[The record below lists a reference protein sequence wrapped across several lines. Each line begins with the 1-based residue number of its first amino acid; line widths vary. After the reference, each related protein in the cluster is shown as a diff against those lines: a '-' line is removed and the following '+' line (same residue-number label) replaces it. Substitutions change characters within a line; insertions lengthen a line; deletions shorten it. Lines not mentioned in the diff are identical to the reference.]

1 MNTKSLNIKTKL
13 NDGTILTAKRN
24 NITGFE
30 DRDQFGNTLKPGDK
44 VVICLRWGQCL
55 GTFLGS
61 MYGHYLYIQETRY
74 GDKISLKTTTSRYSP
89 IKADWVH
96 EFKEKSRPLVLK
108 TIAEILE
115 QSQKEDVITV
125 EI

>member
-1 MNTKSLNIKTKL
+1 MNTKTLIIKTKL
-13 NDGTILTAKRN
+13 DDGTTLTTKRN
-24 NITGFE
+24 NITSFE
-30 DRDQFGNTLKPGDK
+30 SQDMFGNTLKPGDK

-61 MYGHYLYIQETRY
+61 MYGKYLYIQECHY
-74 GDKISLKTTTSRYSP
+74 GKKVSLYTTISHYSP

-96 EFKEKSRPLVLK
+96 ELKEKNRPLVLK
-108 TIAEILE
+108 TITEILE
-115 QSQKEDVITV
+115 QSQKVDTITV